1 MQTLL
6 TRYWFITNIQY
17 NFGLTAYSIEDAR
30 KLIDEA
36 NKTFRFKFEII
47 EIIEN
52 IDISTLDENHILPNI
67 GAPNFRGVWYP
78 KMNL

>member
-1 MQTLL
+1 MQTFL

-17 NFGLTAYSIEDAR
+17 NFGVTACFIDDAK
-30 KLIDEA
+30 KLINEA
-36 NKTFRFKFEII
+36 NKTFRLKFEII

-52 IDISTLDENHILPNI
+52 IDISTLDENHFLPNI

-78 KMNL
+78 RMNL